1 MNRVTCYPSG
11 EKAPNEAD
19 VMMKIAKNF
28 ILTQKNKPNKII
40 NPIKISS
47 RDPR

>member
-28 ILTQKNKPNKII
+28 ILTQKNKPSKVVT
-40 NPIKISS
+40 PIKVPS
-47 RDPR
+47 RDLR